1 MAKRSER
8 ANRTRARAFA
18 AMFREALDRRGLS
31 VRAFCALA
39 ADRGEP
45 VDERTARDVLAANR
59 LSRERTWHAIAN
71 ALGWPQDAV
80 KAFRQGEIDA
90 DAFTHQIVVGVIAK
104 RVEQTAMSNRE
115 IDALAA
121 AARQLAERLTELAE
135 QKPVAPRQRRRHGS

>member
-1 MAKRSER
+1 
-8 ANRTRARAFA
+8 
-18 AMFREALDRRGLS
+18 MFREALDRRGLS

-80 KAFRQGEIDA
+80 KALRQGEIDGET
-90 DAFTHQIVVGVIAK
+90 FTHQIVVGVVAQ
-104 RVEQTAMSNRE
+104 RVEQTTMSIRE

-121 AARQLAERLTELAE
+121 AARQLAERLTDMAK
-135 QKPVAPRQRRRHGS
+135 QQAGAPRERRGRRS